1 MELAFGVLNM
11 SPDDFWNQT
20 LMEWQAR
27 VRGFQKSK
35 QPASKKPEVRPW
47 NDAFIAEHN
56 ANFKARRK

>member
-20 LMEWQAR
+20 MMEWQAR

-35 QPASKKPEVRPW
+35 GGKEDKQPKFSNLKEAAKY
-47 NDAFIAEHN
+47 HN
-56 ANFKARRK
+56 EQLKRAR